1 MAAAA
6 AGAGSRA
13 AAAGEAA
20 DSASPAGCRK
30 APCCWRCSKLSSPP
44 WSPAAGRVG
53 GGGGGGARR
62 HHQRRAA
69 RGEEGAA
76 APPRPRSSGAAAASA
91 CIPPRALEGRLSRDC
106 LRPRRPA
113 CSQRSRSY
121 LAPERTLEKEPVSLG
136 PEHPA
141 EDCGQAKEE
150 GLLSVFGRRQSFTTF
165 QATISDRS
173 TAAEACTGEPFRL
186 GLPSSPPAFRLCY
199 TKGSPWRSG
208 LDLTDDWL
216 SARLLS
222 SVASSCAYYD

>member
-150 GLLSVFGRRQSFTTF
+150 GLLSVFS
-165 QATISDRS
+165 A
-173 TAAEACTGEPFRL
+173 
-186 GLPSSPPAFRLCY
+186 
-199 TKGSPWRSG
+199 GSPLRHSRRRSPTARPRRK
-208 LDLTDDWL
+208 LARESL
-216 SARLLS
+216 SVSAFPRLLQPS
-222 SVASSCAYYD
+222 AYAIRKGVLGDRGWT